1 MSFNNDHRFHILG
14 WRSWGKPKN
23 TAGLCWC
30 AKTISKTIIACGI
43 VD

>member
-23 TAGLCWC
+23 FMLVCQLHF
-30 AKTISKTIIACGI
+30 
-43 VD
+43 